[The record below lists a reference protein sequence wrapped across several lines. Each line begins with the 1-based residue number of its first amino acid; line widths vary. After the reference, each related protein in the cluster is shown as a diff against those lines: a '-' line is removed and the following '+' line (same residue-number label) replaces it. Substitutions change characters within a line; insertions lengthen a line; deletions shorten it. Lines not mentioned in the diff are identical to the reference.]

1 MSGVDDAA
9 RHIVAAVR
17 VQPAL
22 RVPLLDAVGHVLAD
36 DQHATIPLPPWTN
49 ASMDGYA
56 VRARDVFDATAA
68 APVRLPVAG
77 VVTPGT
83 RAAPLPAGSAMRLF
97 TGAEVPDGADSVI
110 RQEDTDRGSDIVTI
124 RSARDAGANV
134 RPAGGDLPKGTLALA
149 AGTILGPRQLALL
162 AALAIPHPVVHRR
175 PRVGILTSGDELVTL
190 DRPEAIL
197 SGERLADVNGPA
209 LAALVAEAGGV
220 PVPLGLVPDDA
231 EILRATIAAATDV
244 DLLLTAG
251 GVSVGDHDHVRA
263 VMAALGAT
271 LQIGR
276 VRIRPGGPTAF
287 ALLPDGRPWL
297 ALPGNPVSAMV
308 TFALFAR
315 PAIRRM
321 LGDREPFAPR
331 RRAVLA
337 EPVTRDATLDLYLRV
352 TLEPAADDGLPT
364 ARQTGLQG
372 SGILTSM
379 ARAHALAVI
388 EAGPGELA
396 AGAAVPVVP
405 LA

>member
-17 VQPAL
+17 AQPAL

-36 DQHATIPLPPWTN
+36 DQHATIALPPWTN
-49 ASMDGYA
+49 AAMDGYA
-56 VRARDVFDATAA
+56 VRARDVFDATADRPA
-68 APVRLPVAG
+68 RLPVAA

-83 RAAPLPAGSAMRLF
+83 RPAPLAPGHAARLF
-97 TGAEVPDGADSVI
+97 TGAEVPEGADSVI
-110 RQEDTDRGSDIVTI
+110 RQEDTDLGTDMVAI
-124 RSARDAGANV
+124 RSARDAGLNV
-134 RPAGGDLPKGTLALA
+134 RPAGGDLSRGTLALA
-149 AGTILGPRQLALL
+149 AGTVLGPRQIALL

-175 PRVGILTSGDELVTL
+175 PRVGILASGDELVSL

-197 SGERLADVNGPA
+197 AGERLADVNGPA

-220 PVPLGLVPDDA
+220 PVSLGLLPDDA
-231 EILRATIAAATDV
+231 VRIRDTIAAATDV
-244 DLLLTAG
+244 DLVLTAG
-251 GVSVGDHDHVRA
+251 GVSVGAHDHIRR

-271 LQIGR
+271 LHIER

-287 ALLPDGRPWL
+287 ATLPDGRPWI

-321 LGDREPFAPR
+321 LGDREPFAR
-331 RRAVLA
+331 RLRALLA
-337 EPVTRDATLDLYLRV
+337 EPVRRDPTLDLYLRV
-352 TLEPAADDGLPT
+352 TLEHPGDGGVPV
-364 ARQTGLQG
+364 ARPTGLQG
-372 SGILTSM
+372 SGILTSI
-379 ARAHALAVI
+379 ARAHALAIV
-388 EAGPGELA
+388 EAGPGDLA
-396 AGAAVPVVP
+396 AGSVVAAVP